1 LSTNDVKFNR
11 ESRCRGKLE
20 WDVGEWEKK
29 ANILILNV
37 VHEPLV
43 ILSYA
48 ILVTKLN
55 AKREGHL
62 FVKIDKDPCKKVKFR
77 LLG

>member
-1 LSTNDVKFNR
+1 MDGR
-11 ESRCRGKLE
+11 
-20 WDVGEWEKK
+20 VGKK

-37 VHEPLV
+37 VHEPIV

-48 ILVTKLN
+48 MLGTKLN
-55 AKREGHL
+55 AKREGDM